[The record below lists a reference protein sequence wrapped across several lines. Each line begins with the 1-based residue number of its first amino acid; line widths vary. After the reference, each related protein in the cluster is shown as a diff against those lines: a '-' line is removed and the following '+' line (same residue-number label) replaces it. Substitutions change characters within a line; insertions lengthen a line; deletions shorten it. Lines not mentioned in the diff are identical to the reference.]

1 MIYFRPMSL
10 TKSLR
15 LTDEKN
21 KKAFQQQAIK
31 NHDTID
37 IAPKNILYDELV
49 VHINEKIAQIL
60 KIQKILEYAHGAYMF
75 GYMIQIMKPNKTM
88 PYSGGYD
95 KISIILH
102 SKETNEIGKGEV
114 FVKKKE

>member
-15 LTDEKN
+15 ITNEEN
-21 KKAFQQQAIK
+21 KKTFQQKATK
-31 NHDTID
+31 NHDTIE
-37 IAPKNILYDELV
+37 IAPKNILPEELT
-49 VHINEKIAQIL
+49 IKLNENEAKIL
-60 KIQKILEYAHGAYMF
+60 NIQKVLEYARGAYMYS
-75 GYMIQIMKPNKTM
+75 YMIQILKPKEVIAN
-88 PYSGGYD
+88 PYDYD

-102 SKETNEIGKGEV
+102 SKETNEIGKGEI